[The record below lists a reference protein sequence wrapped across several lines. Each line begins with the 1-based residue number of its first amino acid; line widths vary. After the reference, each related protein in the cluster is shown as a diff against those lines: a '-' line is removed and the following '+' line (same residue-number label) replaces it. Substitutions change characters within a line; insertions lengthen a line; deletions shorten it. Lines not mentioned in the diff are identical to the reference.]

1 MADAHLACGSPEALA
16 VDGSGDSEP
25 RTEGGGVVCGCGHV
39 HRRREVADRGG
50 LSRGCP
56 VRADHGARHRF
67 LHSRRGVSEQ
77 EAFLQRRRA
86 RRQARAAASL
96 TDSSTTLSFG
106 LNDDGNGT
114 EDRNQGAVNNGD
126 IENNEQNNGIEV
138 HASETEEEGL
148 LQTLKKRQTMGRE
161 LREGTNKKKR
171 PSRTESDEQHD
182 LWKGCSEHDVRR
194 FRKRIETAAHSLPC
208 CSCGAVPDPT

>member
-1 MADAHLACGSPEALA
+1 MANAPLACGLPEALA

-25 RTEGGGVVCGCGHV
+25 RTEGGRVVCGCGHV

-67 LHSRRGVSEQ
+67 LHSSRGVSEH

-96 TDSSTTLSFG
+96 THSSTTLSFG
-106 LNDDGNGT
+106 LKDGGNGT
-114 EDRNQGAVNNGD
+114 GDKNPGAVNNGD
-126 IENNEQNNGIEV
+126 IENNEQTNGIV
-138 HASETEEEGL
+138 LHASETEKEEL
-148 LQTLKKRQTMGRE
+148 LQTLQKMHAMGRE
-161 LREGTNKKKR
+161 LRQGTNKKKGLPER
-171 PSRTESDEQHD
+171 NHTSNTTSG
-182 LWKGCSEHDVRR
+182 KG
-194 FRKRIETAAHSLPC
+194 AASMR
-208 CSCGAVPDPT
+208 